1 MKLWH
6 LQGRLD
12 EGPWHTAQDKV
23 VGFIVRAEDEAQAR
37 RLARDD
43 AGSEDGYVWIES
55 KFSTCTELLADGDAR
70 VLMAD
75 LMGPQADGF
84 DVKTQDATIRK

>member
-1 MKLWH
+1 VKLWH

-12 EGPWHTAQDKV
+12 EGPWHTTQDKV
-23 VGFIVRAEDEAQAR
+23 VGFIVRANDEEQAR
-37 RLARDD
+37 RLACDE
-43 AGSEDGYVWIES
+43 AGGEDGYVWIED

-70 VLMAD
+70 VLMAN
-75 LMGPQADGF
+75 LAGPQADGF